1 MVKRM
6 GKALRWV
13 GAVRTFGHFVNSCL
27 ITKTRNDLRQT
38 FGEDDKSKDSGDP
51 TSSLYRNRDDLVTV

>member
-1 MVKRM
+1 MVKKT
-6 GKALRWV
+6 GKALRWERL
-13 GAVRTFGHFVNSCL
+13 GHFGHLVNSCL
-27 ITKTRNDLRQT
+27 ITKTRVDLRRT